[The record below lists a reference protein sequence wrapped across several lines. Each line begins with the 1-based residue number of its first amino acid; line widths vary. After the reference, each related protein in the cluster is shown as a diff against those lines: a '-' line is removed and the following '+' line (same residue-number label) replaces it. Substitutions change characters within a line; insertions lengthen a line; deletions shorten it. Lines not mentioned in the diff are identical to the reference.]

1 MAEEG
6 EEGDKG
12 RVPPTTSAMTA
23 SRSSRSL
30 LIKPLSKL
38 DHLGLPLSSSN
49 NQKFKYARTC
59 TIIFDQEKARDLKE
73 EKQWVLL
80 KDSKVVMDMSMAG
93 LKRLFSL
100 FKEATR
106 GMGVGE
112 SMIGPRAF
120 SLALRQMGLR
130 DPVHIDRLFKNFSHP
145 NQPEKIDFREFMR
158 TLCSVNEEPI
168 EDRLR
173 LLFDVWDV
181 DHSGSLSY
189 SELGIIIVTGVDS
202 GDLDTVTEAFN
213 RVWSEIRSQSQNK
226 EEDWIGPGRA
236 AGISKEDL
244 VESARRPGFVRDF
257 FIQQLTRQA
266 PASKDHSLNFAAR
279 LRELEAQIVKE
290 VERDGLK
297 EQEARAAKAAAA
309 AAELKKRRS
318 LGGSKSASSILLGSN
333 SKSKLKLSGGSLSG
347 SPTRLPPISNSKSK

>member
-80 KDSKVVMDMSMAG
+80 KDTKVVMDMSTAG

-100 FKEATR
+100 FKEASR
-106 GMGVGE
+106 GMGVGD

-130 DPVHIDRLFKNFSHP
+130 DPVHIDRLFKNFNHP
-145 NQPEKIDFREFMR
+145 NQPEKIDFREYMR

-244 VESARRPGFVRDF
+244 VESVRRPGFVRDF

-266 PASKDHSLNFAAR
+266 PARGGQRAAR
-279 LRELEAQIVKE
+279 GRKIAPTPPQKNTTPPPHPPPPPPPP
-290 VERDGLK
+290 
-297 EQEARAAKAAAA
+297 AP
-309 AAELKKRRS
+309 
-318 LGGSKSASSILLGSN
+318 GGSRASTSSRTGS
-333 SKSKLKLSGGSLSG
+333 SSRSG
-347 SPTRLPPISNSKSK
+347 TRACARPNATKCLNTVLRCGTAPIASTCAKWAW